1 MYSYLSDGISGV
13 KHGSRARARCS
24 LTGRLPTLT
33 RAAVMCPH
41 CENRQ
46 RTGFLIGQGWIC
58 CPRWMRRCPLRW
70 RSADEVQ
77 SAAHAQATSM
87 VRVSWVVEGDVWC
100 ATVLDTVAAYHPAM
114 GCALLKVARARQP
127 ILRWTVLAGAS
138 ETAPGLIPTCMYLLL
153 LIVCSDR
160 GRVFIRTPTIMS
172 SVYESGC
179 AGGPGRGGSRKG
191 T

>member
-24 LTGRLPTLT
+24 LTVRLPTLT

-70 RSADEVQ
+70 RSPSRRSADEVQ
-77 SAAHAQATSM
+77 SAAHAQATST

-100 ATVLDTVAAYHPAM
+100 ATVLDTVAAYHSAM
-114 GCALLKVARARQP
+114 GRALLKVARARQP

-138 ETAPGLIPTCMYLLL
+138 ETAPGLIPMYLLL

-160 GRVFIRTPTIMS
+160 GRVFIVTPTATP
-172 SVYESGC
+172 SV
-179 AGGPGRGGSRKG
+179 
-191 T
+191 

>member
-1 MYSYLSDGISGV
+1 
-13 KHGSRARARCS
+13 
-24 LTGRLPTLT
+24 
-33 RAAVMCPH
+33 MCPH

-70 RSADEVQ
+70 RSPSRRSADEVQ
-77 SAAHAQATSM
+77 SAAHAQATST

-100 ATVLDTVAAYHPAM
+100 ATVLDTVAAYHPTM

-138 ETAPGLIPTCMYLLL
+138 ETAPGLILMYLSL

-160 GRVFIRTPTIMS
+160 GRVFIVTPTVTP
-172 SVYESGC
+172 SVSQRVKPPGSKHICCTAAAFAAAVPVESHAC
-179 AGGPGRGGSRKG
+179 AAQAPVDQLRR
-191 T
+191 